1 MLAIKIKIK
10 DENDMIA
17 WNKSQ
22 LGSQGYTQIEGINF
36 EEIFSLVSLL
46 EFVRLL
52 IGLARYFRFMLYQ
65 IDMKSAFLDEV
76 TKEGIYVE

>member
-52 IGLARYFRFMLYQ
+52 IGLAR
-65 IDMKSAFLDEV
+65 
-76 TKEGIYVE
+76 